1 VCETHKLPLAQTWVP
16 SIVTCHAMNVI
27 ESNDKIGQSL
37 LIQMKI
43 ITRAVVPT
51 TIVVGVMCV
60 SRLQM
65 VFIMSMILV
74 FGDSTVLA

>member
-1 VCETHKLPLAQTWVP
+1 
-16 SIVTCHAMNVI
+16 MNVI

>member
-1 VCETHKLPLAQTWVP
+1 
-16 SIVTCHAMNVI
+16 MNVI

-51 TIVVGVMCV
+51 TIVQVVGVVCV

-74 FGDSTVLA
+74 FGDSTVLAYNTF